1 MITLDWTILAAGI
14 VFLFTLWALN
24 KLLFKPLLDVLDQ
37 RSSLTV
43 ETREE
48 ASQKA
53 EYREALFQEYLEKIK
68 QEKQRGYQSAEAVR
82 KETMEE
88 RRKRISTA
96 RSEAEALMNKAK
108 ADVDIEVESVKQELK
123 SDAEEMAKIIA
134 NRVLEKQK

>member
-68 QEKQRGYQSAEAVR
+68 QEKQRGYQLAEAVR

-88 RRKRISTA
+88 RRIRISEA

-108 ADVDIEVESVKQELK
+108 AEVDREVESVKQDLK
-123 SDAEEMAKIIA
+123 SDAEEIAKIIA

>member
-37 RSSLTV
+37 RRSLTV

-48 ASQKA
+48 TSRKT

-68 QEKQRGYQSAEAVR
+68 REKQKEYQLAEAVR

-88 RRKRISTA
+88 RRRRISGA
-96 RSEAEALMNKAK
+96 RSEAESLMNRAK
-108 ADVDIEVESVKQELK
+108 AEVDKEVESVKQELK
-123 SDAEEMAKIIA
+123 GDAEEMAEIIA
-134 NRVLEKQK
+134 NRVLEK

>member
-37 RSSLTV
+37 RRSLTI

-48 ASQKA
+48 ASQKT
-53 EYREALFQEYLEKIK
+53 EYREALFQKYMEKIK
-68 QEKQRGYQSAEAVR
+68 QEKQKGYQLAEAVR

-88 RRKRISTA
+88 RRGRISEA
-96 RSEAEALMNKAK
+96 RSEAEVLMNRAK
-108 ADVDIEVESVKQELK
+108 AEVDKEVESVRQKLK
-123 SDAEEMAKIIA
+123 SDAEGMAELIA
-134 NRVLEKQK
+134 NRVLEK

>member
-37 RSSLTV
+37 RRSLTI

-68 QEKQRGYQSAEAVR
+68 QEKQRGYQLAEAVR

-88 RRKRISTA
+88 RRIRISEA

-108 ADVDIEVESVKQELK
+108 AEVDREVESVKQDLK

>member
-37 RSSLTV
+37 RRSLTI

-48 ASQKA
+48 ASQKT
-53 EYREALFQEYLEKIK
+53 EYREALFQKYMEKIK
-68 QEKQRGYQSAEAVR
+68 QEKQKGYQLAEAVR

-88 RRKRISTA
+88 RRGRISEA
-96 RSEAEALMNKAK
+96 RSEAEVLMNRAK
-108 ADVDIEVESVKQELK
+108 VEVDKEVESVKQKLK
-123 SDAEEMAKIIA
+123 SDAEGMAELIA
-134 NRVLEKQK
+134 DRVLEK